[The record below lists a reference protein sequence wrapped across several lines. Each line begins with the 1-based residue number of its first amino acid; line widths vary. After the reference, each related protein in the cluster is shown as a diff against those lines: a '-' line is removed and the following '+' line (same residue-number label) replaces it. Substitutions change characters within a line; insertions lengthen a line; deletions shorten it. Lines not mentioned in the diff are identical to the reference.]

1 MKEAGCE
8 VVCVYSVIL
17 VMLSCCLSV
26 YISRE
31 VRKKA
36 WKEIVNSGYT
46 GVTVWL
52 RRDLLCEGQFVGS
65 AIIMTGTVQ
74 CPACSPIITTSLH
87 VYQLHW
93 FGLVFSKQ

>member
-1 MKEAGCE
+1 M
-8 VVCVYSVIL
+8 CVYSVTL
-17 VMLSCCLSV
+17 VMLSRCLSV

-36 WKEIVNSGYT
+36 WKEVVHPGYT

-52 RRDLLCEGQFVGS
+52 RRDLPCEGQFVGS
-65 AIIMTGTVQ
+65 AIIMTGTVHR
-74 CPACSPIITTSLH
+74 PACSPIITTSLH

-93 FGLVFSKQ
+93 FGLVFSEQEP